1 MIRTTG
7 IKKMKRRILTGV
19 LLTLFSLNLY
29 AAPEA
34 PASAATCVAC
44 HGPDGNSP
52 LDLYPKIAGQ
62 HATYLTKQLKEFK
75 LGLMSGG
82 KEGRIDPVMGGMAM
96 PLTDEDMV
104 LLGKYFAKQSLKY
117 GQASEASV
125 DTAETLYRG
134 GDMARGL
141 PACIACHGPKG
152 NGTELSGF
160 PRISGQH
167 PAYTKAQL
175 EKFRAKTRN
184 NDLNAMMQDVAAKL
198 TDEEIQALSDY
209 LAGLH

>member
-1 MIRTTG
+1 M
-7 IKKMKRRILTGV
+7 KKLFLAGV
-19 LLTLFSLNLY
+19 VLAVFSSNVIAADQ
-29 AAPEA
+29 AAPA
-34 PASAATCVAC
+34 AAATCLAC

-62 HATYLTKQLKEFK
+62 HSTYIAKQLKEFK
-75 LGLMSGG
+75 QGMTSGG
-82 KEGRIDPVMGGMAM
+82 KEGRMDPVMSGMAM
-96 PLTDEDMV
+96 PLNDADIEALADYYSAQT
-104 LLGKYFAKQSLKY
+104 LSY
-117 GQASEASV
+117 GETPEAVVSQAEAI
-125 DTAETLYRG
+125 YRG
-134 GDMARGL
+134 GDMSRGL

-175 EKFRAKTRN
+175 EKFRSKARN
-184 NDLNAMMQDVAAKL
+184 NDLNAMMQDVASKL
-198 TDEEIQALSDY
+198 TDEEISVLADY

>member
-1 MIRTTG
+1 MR
-7 IKKMKRRILTGV
+7 KLILTGV
-19 LLTLFSLNLY
+19 VLAVFNANVSAADQ
-29 AAPEA
+29 AAPA
-34 PASAATCVAC
+34 AAATCVAC

-62 HATYLTKQLKEFK
+62 HAGYLAKQLKAFK
-75 LGLMSGG
+75 LGLTSGG
-82 KEGRIDPVMGGMAM
+82 KQGRVDPVMGGMAM
-96 PLTDEDMV
+96 PLSDADIEA
-104 LLGKYFAKQSLKY
+104 LSRYFAKQSLKY
-117 GQASEASV
+117 GETPEAVIAQAEA
-125 DTAETLYRG
+125 LYRG

-167 PAYTKAQL
+167 PAYTKSQL
-175 EKFRAKTRN
+175 EKFRSSARN
-184 NDLNAMMQDVAAKL
+184 NDLNAMMRDVASKL
-198 TDEEIQALSDY
+198 TDQEIVVLSEY

>member
-1 MIRTTG
+1 M
-7 IKKMKRRILTGV
+7 KKLILAGV
-19 LLTLFSLNLY
+19 VLAVVNFNAMADQQAMPT
-29 AAPEA
+29 A
-34 PASAATCVAC
+34 AATCVAC
-44 HGPDGNSP
+44 HGTDGNSP
-52 LDLYPKIAGQ
+52 LDIYPKIAGQ

-75 LGLMSGG
+75 LGMSSGG
-82 KEGRIDPVMGGMAM
+82 KQGRVDPVMGGMTMA
-96 PLTDEDMV
+96 LSETDMEV
-104 LLGKYFAKQSLKY
+104 LGSYFAKQSLQHGKTPPEVVK
-117 GQASEASV
+117 QAEK
-125 DTAETLYRG
+125 LYRG

-175 EKFRAKTRN
+175 EKFRAKSRN

-198 TDEEIQALSDY
+198 SDDEIRVLSEY